1 MPARLTPR
9 TALAAAFIAIFLAL
23 QVAVP
28 AIALFG
34 PRPARFGWQ
43 MYSALPPVPKAW
55 TVAADG
61 SEKPVDLATLF
72 AAQRA
77 EIDYESV
84 LREGLCDAT
93 GANAIRIQA
102 TEDAPIEEIACR

>member
-1 MPARLTPR
+1 MPARLTRR
-9 TALAAAFIAIFLAL
+9 TALAAAFVAVFLAL
-23 QVAVP
+23 QVGVP

-34 PRPARFGWQ
+34 PRPARFAWQ

-61 SEKPVDLATLF
+61 SQNPVDLTTLF

-84 LREGLCDAT
+84 LREGLCEAT
-93 GANAIRIQA
+93 GAAGIRIQA
-102 TEDAPIEEIACR
+102 TEDAAIEEIPCH

>member
-1 MPARLTPR
+1 MPARLPPR
-9 TALAAAFIAIFLAL
+9 ATLVAAFIATFLVL

-28 AIALFG
+28 AGALFG
-34 PRPARFGWQ
+34 PRPARFAWQ

-61 SEKPVDLATLF
+61 TQQPVDLATLF

-77 EIDYESV
+77 EIDFESV

-93 GANAIRIQA
+93 GAAAIRIQA
-102 TEDAPIEEIACR
+102 TEDAAIEEIPCQ